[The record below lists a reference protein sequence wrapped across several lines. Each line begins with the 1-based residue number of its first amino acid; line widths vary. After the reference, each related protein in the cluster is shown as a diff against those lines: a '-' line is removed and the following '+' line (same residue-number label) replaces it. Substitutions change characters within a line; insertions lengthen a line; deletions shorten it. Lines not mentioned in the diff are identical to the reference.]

1 MGLLENGVWRDK
13 PREPGKKGEFV
24 RKDAQLR
31 NWIGQDDDF
40 PPESGR
46 YHLYVSY
53 ACPWAHRTL
62 IFRKL
67 KGLSDHISFSV
78 VSPLMLENGW
88 ELTTDFEGAT
98 GDPVN
103 GFTYMHQVYTANDP
117 VYTGRV
123 SVPVLWDKKQG
134 RIVSNESSEII
145 RMLNSAFDGLT
156 GNTDDYYPADLRN
169 EIDLV
174 NERVYETVNNGVYRS
189 GFAQTQDAYEEAVTE
204 LFDTLDWLEERLS
217 QQRYLAGDRIT
228 EADWWL
234 FPTLIRFD
242 HVYHGHF
249 NCNRNRLIEF
259 PNLFGLTRE
268 LYQWPGVAETVN
280 MEHIRWHYYYSHP
293 WVNPTRVVSIGPE
306 IDFDAPHGRDRL
318 KAA

>member
-31 NWIGQDDDF
+31 NWIGKGGEF

-67 KGLSDHISFSV
+67 KGLADHISFSV
-78 VSPLMLENGW
+78 VHPLMLENGW

-103 GFTYMHQVYTANDP
+103 GFTYLHQVYTANDP
-117 VYTGRV
+117 AYTGRV
-123 SVPVLWDKKQG
+123 SVPVLWDRKTG
-134 RIVSNESSEII
+134 RIVSNESAEII
-145 RMLNSAFDGLT
+145 RMLNSEFDDLT
-156 GNTDDYYPADLRN
+156 GNTDDYYPEDLRN

-189 GFAQTQDAYEEAVTE
+189 GFARTQEAYEEAVTE
-204 LFDTLDWLEERLS
+204 LFDTMDWLEDRLS
-217 QQRYLAGDRIT
+217 KQRYLAGDRVT
-228 EADWWL
+228 EADWRL
-234 FPTLIRFD
+234 FPTMIRFD

-249 NCNRNRLIEF
+249 KCNRNRLIEF

-306 IDFDAPHGRDRL
+306 IDFGAPHGRERL